1 MHILSDRVILNRKHS
16 FSFFLCL
23 RDKHWI
29 RSANARLR
37 VHTCVLKPT
46 TQTVR
51 YTVRNLS
58 MQLLVKACLC
68 GCPIRRKLFPLFQ
81 FFFLYFFSHFLF
93 YFRYRD
99 IRTICVLRGI
109 SLSMVSD
116 PVSIIE
122 LLIFVCSSDRR
133 FKSAP
138 CYSAFFFE
146 YIFRFQKDIV
156 DVALVLFLAY
166 NRMARIKRGSIRG
179 KFYWPLSTAERAT
192 AENGMR
198 HTMLP

>member
-1 MHILSDRVILNRKHS
+1 M
-16 FSFFLCL
+16 
-23 RDKHWI
+23 
-29 RSANARLR
+29 
-37 VHTCVLKPT
+37 
-46 TQTVR
+46 
-51 YTVRNLS
+51 
-58 MQLLVKACLC
+58 
-68 GCPIRRKLFPLFQ
+68 
-81 FFFLYFFSHFLF
+81 
-93 YFRYRD
+93 
-99 IRTICVLRGI
+99 CVLRGI